1 MKLNTKRTGA
11 LSKWG
16 GGTRN
21 TDNTQHP
28 INRYADPEPNTG
40 KFKTVIVLK
49 SRMITCTLQ

>member
-16 GGTRN
+16 GGRRN

-28 INRYADPEPNTG
+28 INRYEDPEPNTG
-40 KFKTVIVLK
+40 TFKTVIVLK